1 MQQLSLSR
9 TTSAVE
15 MNDRIQLN
23 GQAHAVQCP
32 LSVSAL
38 LASLGLEGKPVV
50 VELDEQAVLPR
61 DYASVEVKCG
71 SKVEVVTLAAGG

>member
-1 MQQLSLSR
+1 
-9 TTSAVE
+9 
-15 MNDRIQLN
+15 MNDSIQLN
-23 GQAHAVQCP
+23 GQAHAVPCP

-50 VELDEQAVLPR
+50 VELDEHAVFPR
-61 DYASVEVKCG
+61 DYASVEVRSG

>member
-1 MQQLSLSR
+1 
-9 TTSAVE
+9 

-23 GQAHAVQCP
+23 GQADSVQCP

-38 LASLGLEGKPVV
+38 LTSLGLEGKPVV
-50 VELDEQAVLPR
+50 VELDEQAVFPR
-61 DYASVEVKCG
+61 DYASLEVRSG